1 MYMYVCVVLV
11 CTKYVCVPMETTWG
25 YHICS
30 GVGVHHICSGVGV
43 TGSFELADVSHG
55 KWLKEQPVHLNIKP
69 SAPPSL

>member
-30 GVGVHHICSGVGV
+30 GVGVMR
-43 TGSFELADVSHG
+43 SFELADVGHG